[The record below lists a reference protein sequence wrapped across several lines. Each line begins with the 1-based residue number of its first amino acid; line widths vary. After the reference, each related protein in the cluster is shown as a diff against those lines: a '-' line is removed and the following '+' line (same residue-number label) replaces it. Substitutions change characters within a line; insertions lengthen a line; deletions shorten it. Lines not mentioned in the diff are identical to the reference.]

1 MRLQVVKKSVVP
13 LVKTEL
19 KIGGEFLQHSVKD
32 ITTNLHSLNT
42 SEEKEKNHLTELLQG
57 QQFNIFQGQKNG
69 NGNGFHREKRE
80 NLFVKPEEKI
90 TVGRDYRSLPY
101 VKKAKHILTG
111 NKKEKARF
119 LPMVHIEPTG

>member
-42 SEEKEKNHLTELLQG
+42 SEEKREKPSDRVIARSTVQYLSRAE
-57 QQFNIFQGQKNG
+57 NG